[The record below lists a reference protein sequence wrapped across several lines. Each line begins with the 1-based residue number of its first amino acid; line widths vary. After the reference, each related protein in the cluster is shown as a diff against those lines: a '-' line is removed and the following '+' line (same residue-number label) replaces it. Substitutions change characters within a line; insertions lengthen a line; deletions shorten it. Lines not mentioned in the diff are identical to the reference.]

1 MSHETVAGELIKIAR
16 ELRSGTWDL
25 PGSPAKVTSLVQ
37 IIRLMKN
44 GEWPTK
50 TRTSPVNDALGS
62 LLGDDSLFDSID
74 EVGRIYLKECA
85 SYVADAIKKLARQP
99 ADTFKNPRDYAGL
112 QEVLK
117 HL

>member
-1 MSHETVAGELIKIAR
+1 MKTMAGELVKIAR
-16 ELRSGTWDL
+16 ELRAGTWEL
-25 PGSPAKVTSLVQ
+25 PGSPAKVAALVQ

-50 TRTSPVNDALGS
+50 IQTSPVNDALGP

-85 SYVADAIKKLARQP
+85 SYIVDAIKKLARQP
-99 ADTFKNPRDYAGL
+99 ADTFKNPRGYAGL